1 MRIRF
6 VVLAGVLLLISVVQ
20 LEAQGARAELLASDR
35 KASGVSSDS
44 GLVAVLSTALSPRGV
59 LLWPGAPVVVGPDQA
74 KRLLLTLPARD
85 SFRLTWQP
93 LGVELSTDSTLG
105 ITWGV
110 AAITSRMIPN
120 APHLGRY
127 TAAWQ
132 RESGRWSISALLFMN
147 VQPIADH
154 VPPGIPVT
162 RSPVSATGPA
172 GPFVAADLAFARL
185 ARDSGAVLAFRTWA
199 SPDAIVAGGSGLLA
213 RGPDVIA
220 NGVAGPAVWRWHP
233 VAAGASA
240 RGDLGWT
247 AGEAVIAPENGD
259 TSFSKYLTVW
269 LRPQGQPIR
278 FLTDGG
284 NPRPAG
290 PSSVR
295 HPGS

>member
-6 VVLAGVLLLISVVQ
+6 VVAGVYFLISVVQ
-20 LEAQGARAELLASDR
+20 LHAQGSRAELLAADR
-35 KASGVSSDS
+35 MASGLSSDS
-44 GLVAVLSTALSPRGV
+44 GLVTVLTTTLNARGV

-93 LGVELSTDSTLG
+93 LGIELSTDSTLG

-110 AAITSRMIPN
+110 AAVTPRMTPG
-120 APHLGRY
+120 APQLGRY

-132 RESGRWSISALLFMN
+132 RESGRWAIAALLFMN
-147 VQPIADH
+147 VKPIANDL
-154 VPPGIPVT
+154 PPGISVARP
-162 RSPVSATGPA
+162 PVSATGPA
-172 GPFVAADLAFARL
+172 GRFASADLAFARL
-185 ARDSGAVLAFRTWA
+185 ARDSGAVVAFRTWA

-213 RGPDVIA
+213 RGPTVIA
-220 NGVAGPAVWRWHP
+220 NGVAAPAVWRWHP

-240 RGDLGWT
+240 SGDLGWT
-247 AGEAVIAPENGD
+247 AGEAVIAPETGD
-259 TSFSKYLTVW
+259 TSFSKYLTIWVR
-269 LRPQGQPIR
+269 RPGQPIR

-290 PSSVR
+290 TISVR
-295 HPGS
+295 QPGS